1 MRGEGKEVFG
11 NKMSVLIREQK
22 SLWGWAWRLTMEYE
36 KDKGVFNLLYNTKN
50 HLCFKSPII
59 HYPEQPSI

>member
-1 MRGEGKEVFG
+1 MRGEGKEVFEKQKVCLRG
-11 NKMSVLIREQK
+11 LITR
-22 SLWGWAWRLTMEYE
+22 